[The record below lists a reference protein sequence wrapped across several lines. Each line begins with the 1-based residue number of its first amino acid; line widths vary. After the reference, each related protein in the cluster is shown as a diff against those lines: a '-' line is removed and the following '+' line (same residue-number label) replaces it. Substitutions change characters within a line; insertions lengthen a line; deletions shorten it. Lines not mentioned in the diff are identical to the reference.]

1 MERYSID
8 IEKKAKKQLA
18 EIHKSGNKTD
28 IKKIEQIFKELEKH
42 PKKGVGSPKQMRH
55 ELSCFWSRD
64 INKKDRILYHIDEEK
79 ITITIVS
86 ARGHYYD
93 K

>member
-1 MERYSID
+1 MERYYIV

-18 EIHKSGNKTD
+18 EIYKSGNKAD

-42 PKKGVGSPKQMRH
+42 PKKGIGEPKQMRY
-55 ELSCFWSRD
+55 ELSDFWSRD

-79 ITITIVS
+79 IIITVVS